1 MRRMSK
7 ERWRELHGIREPKD
21 PADPAVLGRRHWHEA
36 SARWMVKWNDRIWL
50 ISGTTAF
57 VVVLLP
63 VLLDPW
69 RAVVMNTPVLAAVY
83 LEFSEFGEWMFIFL
97 AMMLAAAFYPASKWD
112 GKKYS
117 EYGYPI
123 NLQGIRSSQNILFAE
138 LYPRTKLEERV
149 FWVDKLGGIL
159 ISLFGLFNLFGAF
172 AAVLKSRGY

>member
-1 MRRMSK
+1 MKRMSK

-36 SARWMVKWNDRIWL
+36 IARWEVKWLNRFWV
-50 ISGTTAF
+50 ISGTAAF

-83 LEFSEFGEWMFIFL
+83 LEFSGLGGWLYFLL
-97 AMMLAAAFYPASKWD
+97 AMMLATAFYSASKWD

-123 NLQGIRSSQNILFAE
+123 NLQGVGSPQDILFAE

-149 FWVDKLGGIL
+149 FWVDSLGGL
-159 ISLFGLFNLFGAF
+159 LGSLFVPFVVFGGF
-172 AAVLKSRGY
+172 AAMLKSGGY

>member
-1 MRRMSK
+1 MKQMSK

-21 PADPAVLGRRHWHEA
+21 PADPAVLGRRQWHEA
-36 SARWMVKWNDRIWL
+36 IVRWEVKWLNPLLL
-50 ISGTTAF
+50 ISGATAF

-83 LEFSEFGEWMFIFL
+83 LEFSGLGGWLYFLL
-97 AMMLAAAFYPASKWD
+97 AMMLATAFYSASKWD

-123 NLQGIRSSQNILFAE
+123 NLQGIKSPKNILFAE
-138 LYPRTKLEERV
+138 LYPRTRLEERV
-149 FWVDKLGGIL
+149 FGVDSLGGIL
-159 ISLFGLFNLFGAF
+159 DSLFGLFILFGAF